1 MQRLGGRLREVF
13 SYEGRKRAKF
23 SSQPRMGW
31 YVYSKKIMKVTFSYQ
46 LLVVVLT
53 QSLAC
58 VRDFFTEM
66 SLKRLTNKNLEI

>member
-13 SYEGRKRAKF
+13 AYEDRTARAKF

-53 QSLAC
+53 QSLAILC
-58 VRDFFTEM
+58 DSSFTEVH
-66 SLKRLTNKNLEI
+66 LIR